1 MSLLT
6 VTDLNVS
13 YDSSPAVQ
21 GVNLEVEPGQMTA
34 IVGESGSG
42 KSTSAL
48 AILGLLPD
56 NAAVDA
62 GSVTF
67 QGRDLTGL
75 SRKQWRGIRGEHIGL
90 VPQDPNNSLN
100 PLKTIGAAVE
110 EGMEIHGRGDRRARA
125 LELLERVGIDDPE
138 RRYHQYPHE
147 LSGGMK
153 QRVLIA
159 AAVALEP
166 ELIIAD
172 EPTSALDVTVQKTIL
187 DLLDDMREE
196 LGLGLLFIT
205 HDLAVAG
212 DRADQIVVME
222 AGQVRESGLAATVLT
237 DPQHPYSKR
246 LLADAPSLTAA
257 DFTRQQV
264 TSVAAGTQP
273 LLRVDGLVQRFG
285 DFTAVDGVSF
295 EVAKGTTHAL
305 VGESGS
311 GKTTTGRS
319 VSMFNQPTAG
329 SIRLDGTELTELDA
343 AGRREARRQ
352 VQLVYQN
359 PYSSLDPRRTIADTI
374 AEPLVNFRGMKRA
387 RAREAAR
394 EFMELVALDPD
405 MGQRLPARLSGG
417 QRQRVA
423 IARAMII
430 EPELVVL
437 DEAVSALDVTV
448 QSQILRLLD
457 DLQQE
462 LGLTYI
468 FISHD
473 LAVVNQVSDT
483 VSVLGAGRQ
492 VEYGPTS
499 EAFINPQAD
508 LTRRLI
514 EAIPGS
520 RYRGGDLNLGL

>member
-1 MSLLT
+1 
-6 VTDLNVS
+6 
-13 YDSSPAVQ
+13 
-21 GVNLEVEPGQMTA
+21 
-34 IVGESGSG
+34 
-42 KSTSAL
+42 
-48 AILGLLPD
+48 
-56 NAAVDA
+56 
-62 GSVTF
+62 
-67 QGRDLTGL
+67 
-75 SRKQWRGIRGEHIGL
+75 
-90 VPQDPNNSLN
+90 
-100 PLKTIGAAVE
+100 
-110 EGMEIHGRGDRRARA
+110 
-125 LELLERVGIDDPE
+125 
-138 RRYHQYPHE
+138 
-147 LSGGMK
+147 
-153 QRVLIA
+153 
-159 AAVALEP
+159 
-166 ELIIAD
+166 
-172 EPTSALDVTVQKTIL
+172 
-187 DLLDDMREE
+187 
-196 LGLGLLFIT
+196 
-205 HDLAVAG
+205 
-212 DRADQIVVME
+212 
-222 AGQVRESGLAATVLT
+222 
-237 DPQHPYSKR
+237 
-246 LLADAPSLTAA
+246 
-257 DFTRQQV
+257 
-264 TSVAAGTQP
+264 
-273 LLRVDGLVQRFG
+273 
-285 DFTAVDGVSF
+285 
-295 EVAKGTTHAL
+295 
-305 VGESGS
+305 
-311 GKTTTGRS
+311 
-319 VSMFNQPTAG
+319 
-329 SIRLDGTELTELDA
+329 
-343 AGRREARRQ
+343 
-352 VQLVYQN
+352 
-359 PYSSLDPRRTIADTI
+359 
-374 AEPLVNFRGMKRA
+374 MKRA